1 MTTDSLNV
9 KVTADTTNYSAQM
22 ENAKKKTTEFG
33 DSVDKAA
40 KETKSDFTP
49 SVKEAAENLVKFGDT
64 AGQATKKANDG
75 FSSIKSTIVSL
86 GIGSLIKTSL
96 TDAMNAVE
104 SESLFE
110 TSMGGFASQARE
122 WSLNLSQNLGLDEYA
137 LRKNVGTLYNMTTS
151 MGLSKDASY
160 ELSTGLVALGEDMAS
175 FYNLS
180 SEEAFTKLKS
190 GLTGEAEPL
199 KALGILVDEATVK
212 QYAYKTGIASAG
224 EELTQQQKVLARYQ
238 AILGQTANAQGD
250 LARTLDSPANQM
262 RIMMN
267 DLKSA
272 SIEFGTALMP
282 VVQTLLPI
290 FRQVIADI
298 KPVAVDVADGIALL
312 SSGMG
317 MLENPSIRTIAY
329 AGAVIGVMNKLKLAV
344 GGPLSAILLLGS
356 ALTWLV
362 GKFGETEQKSAEVIN
377 TSMQAVTV
385 STDEA
390 VTSADDLDKK
400 YKEVGETVKGLT
412 TPFDELT
419 KVSGGSKSSIG
430 STLVSGEDVENAE
443 TLNGL
448 LADMEKQ
455 TIDIVVPDVEIP
467 EIEVPDITP
476 ELDISGIDWNVIRRN
491 LRTWIDEQDWAKVWQ
506 DIGIGFETMFEGA
519 LAAIDGLFGTK
530 LLDLHNQITGAAF
543 KWGEEIN
550 KAVNGDK
557 IERLD
562 LEREYE
568 KAHGVTPWIDFYKK
582 VVDGMDVQTA
592 YNSVFTTA
600 EMQDLF
606 EHNYADMAK
615 HWLTTSNEVFEKP
628 VFDSS
633 MGTQDIID
641 FLNGGTALQNLMYAM
656 NNGEDL
662 NSAYEKYYS
671 TPVLKSQFLTQDIY
685 TLANASAYGYNGD
698 YRFIMSEIGAA
709 KANDMQAEG
718 KSNNEILAAM
728 EKDIKSYLAQG
739 MRADEALQLAKIEY
753 SDLNTTGLGHS
764 FVSWYQDLAP
774 EMKFEGKVDKWAQEI
789 AKKNAVNVSQS
800 SITSP
805 ITNADILT
813 SLQRSTPAVNA
824 APIQLVNTIILDGEE
839 MKNWTQKVTADRT
852 NETNGRQ

>member
-9 KVTADTTNYSAQM
+9 KVTADVTNYTSQM

-64 AGQATKKANDG
+64 AGQAAKKANDG

-110 TSMGGFASQARE
+110 TSMGGFAQQARD
-122 WSLNLSQNLGLDEYA
+122 WSINLSKNLGLDEYA

-180 SEEAFTKLKS
+180 SEEAFTKLRS

-199 KALGILVDEATVK
+199 KALGILVNEATVE
-212 QYAYKTGIASAG
+212 QYAYATGIAKTG
-224 EELTQQQKVLARYQ
+224 EKLTEQQKVLARYQ
-238 AILGQTANAQGD
+238 AILAQTTNAQGD
-250 LARTLDSPANQM
+250 LARTLDNPANQM
-262 RIMMN
+262 RVTMN
-267 DLKSA
+267 KLKTE

-282 VVQTLLPI
+282 VVQVTLPI

-298 KPVAVDVADGIALL
+298 KPVAVDVANGIALL

-317 MLENPSIRTIAY
+317 MLENPAVRTIAY
-329 AGAVIGVMNKLKLAV
+329 VGAVVGIMNKLKLAV

-356 ALTWLV
+356 VLTWLV
-362 GKFGETEQKSAEVIN
+362 GKFGETEQKTAEVID
-377 TSMQAVTV
+377 TSMQAATI

-390 VTSADDLDKK
+390 VTSADNLEKK
-400 YKEVGETVKGLT
+400 YKEVGDTVKGLT
-412 TPFDELT
+412 VPFDELT
-419 KVSGGSKSSIG
+419 KASGGSKSTLG

-443 TLNGL
+443 TLNSL
-448 LADMEKQ
+448 LSGMQNQ
-455 TIDIVVPDVEIP
+455 TIDIAVPEIEIP
-467 EIEVPDITP
+467 EIEVPDIMP
-476 ELDISGIDWNVIRRN
+476 ELDISGIDWNVIRNN
-491 LRTWIDEQDWAKVWQ
+491 LRAWIDEQDWEKIFRDV
-506 DIGIGFETMFEGA
+506 GIGFEQMFATA

-530 LLDLHNQITGAAF
+530 LLDLHEQIASAAY

-550 KAVNGDK
+550 KAINGDK
-557 IERLD
+557 IERLN
-562 LEREYE
+562 LEQEYE
-568 KAHGVTPWIDFYKK
+568 KEHGATPWNDFYKK
-582 VVDGMDVQTA
+582 VVGGMDVKEA
-592 YNSVFTTA
+592 YNSVFSTA
-600 EMQDLF
+600 ELQDLF
-606 EHNYADMAK
+606 KNNYADMAK

-633 MGTQDIID
+633 MGAQDIVEY
-641 FLNGGTALQNLMYAM
+641 LSGGSALQNLMFAM

-662 NSAYEKYYS
+662 KSAFDRIYS
-671 TPVLKSQFLTQDIY
+671 TPALKGAFLQEDIY
-685 TLANASAYGYNGD
+685 KLANASAYNGD
-698 YRFIMSEIGAA
+698 YRQIMYDLDIA
-709 KANDMQAEG
+709 KADDLLAAG
-718 KSNNEILAAM
+718 KTYPEILAEM
-728 EKDIKSYLAQG
+728 EKDIKSYIAQG
-739 MRADEALQLAKIEY
+739 MSGQEALGLAKFEY
-753 SDLNTTGLGHS
+753 SDFGTTNLGH

-774 EMKFEGKVDKWAQEI
+774 EMQFEGKVDKWAKEI
-789 AKKNAVNVSQS
+789 AERNSVNVPQA

-813 SLQRSTPAVNA
+813 SLRSSAPTAA
-824 APIQLVNTIILDGEE
+824 GAPIQLVNTIILDGEE
-839 MKNWTQKVTADRT
+839 MKNWTQKVQTDR
-852 NETNGRQ
+852 NDETNGRQ

>member
-9 KVTADTTNYSAQM
+9 KVTADVTHYTSQM

-33 DSVDKAA
+33 DSLDKTT
-40 KETKSDFTP
+40 KETKEFEEATEQAT
-49 SVKEAAENLVKFGDT
+49 KETKEFGETAEK
-64 AGQATKKANDG
+64 ATKKANDG

-110 TSMGGFASQARE
+110 TSMGGFARQARE
-122 WSLNLSQNLGLDEYA
+122 WSVNLSQNLGLDEYA

-180 SEEAFTKLKS
+180 SEEAFTKLRS

-238 AILGQTANAQGD
+238 AILAQTANAQGD

-267 DLKSA
+267 DLKTA

-282 VVQTLLPI
+282 VVQVTLPI

-298 KPVAVDVADGIALL
+298 KPVAVDVANGIALL

-317 MLENPSIRTIAY
+317 MLENPAVRTIAY
-329 AGAVIGVMNKLKLAV
+329 VGAVVGIMNKLKVAV

-356 ALTWLV
+356 VLTWLV
-362 GKFGETEQKSAEVIN
+362 GKFGETEQKAAEVID
-377 TSMQAVTV
+377 TSMQAATI

-390 VTSADDLDKK
+390 VTSADNLEKK
-400 YKEVGETVKGLT
+400 YKEVGDTVKGLT

-448 LADMEKQ
+448 LSDMQKQ
-455 TIDIVVPDVEIP
+455 TIDITIPDVKVP
-467 EIEVPDITP
+467 EIEVPDIMP
-476 ELDISGIDWNVIRRN
+476 ELDISGIDWNLIRRN
-491 LRTWIDEQDWAKVWQ
+491 LRTWIEEQDWAKVWQ
-506 DIGIGFETMFEGA
+506 DIGIGFETMFEGT

-530 LLDLHNQITGAAF
+530 LLDLHNQITEATY

-550 KAVNGDK
+550 KAINGDK
-557 IERLD
+557 IERLN
-562 LEREYE
+562 LEQEYE
-568 KAHGVTPWIDFYKK
+568 KEHGVTPWNDFYKK
-582 VVDGMDVQTA
+582 VVDGMDVQDA

-600 EMQDLF
+600 ELQDLF
-606 EHNYADMAK
+606 KENYAGMAK

-633 MGTQDIID
+633 MGEQDIVD
-641 FLNGGTALQNLMYAM
+641 FLSGGTALQKLMFAM
-656 NNGEDL
+656 GNGEDL
-662 NSAYEKYYS
+662 NSAFERIYS
-671 TPVLKSQFLTQDIY
+671 TPALKSIFIQEDMY
-685 TLANASAYGYNGD
+685 KLANASAYGYNGD
-698 YRFIMSEIGAA
+698 YRQVMRDFGFA

-718 KSNNEILAAM
+718 KSNSEILASM

-739 MRADEALQLAKIEY
+739 MKADEALQLAKIEY
-753 SDLNTTGLGHS
+753 SDFNTLGMGN
-764 FVSWYQDLAP
+764 FVSWYQNLSP
-774 EMKFEGKVDKWAQEI
+774 EMQFEGKVDKWAKEI
-789 AKKNAVNVSQS
+789 AERNTVNVPKS

-813 SLQRSTPAVNA
+813 SLRNSAPTAVG